1 MTGTST
7 NTPTTVAK
15 AAPDSG
21 PNSAMAVAT
30 ANSKKLL
37 APIKAPGAAIA

>member
-1 MTGTST
+1 MIEVLATL
-7 NTPTTVAK
+7 VAS

-21 PNSAMAVAT
+21 PYKVIAVAT

-37 APIKAPGAAIA
+37 APINAPGAAIL